1 MYVCKKITMNWFD
14 EFPSAVTVCDTN
26 GTIIYMNEKSSKTF
40 SKDGGK
46 SLIGKS
52 LYDCHPETANVKIK
66 ELLSTGK
73 SNSYTIEK
81 NGIKKLIHQ
90 SPWYEN
96 NELKGLVEISIEIPF
111 DMNHFVRK

>member
-1 MYVCKKITMNWFD
+1 MDYFK
-14 EFPSAVTVCDTN
+14 EFPSAVTVCDKK
-26 GTIIYMNEKSSKTF
+26 GTIIYMNEKSSTTF

-52 LYDCHPETANVKIK
+52 LLDCHPETAREKIK
-66 ELLSTGK
+66 ELINTGK

-90 SPWYEN
+90 SPWYEGSV
-96 NELKGLVEISIEIPF
+96 LMGLIEISIEIPF
-111 DMNHFVRK
+111 RMEHFIRK